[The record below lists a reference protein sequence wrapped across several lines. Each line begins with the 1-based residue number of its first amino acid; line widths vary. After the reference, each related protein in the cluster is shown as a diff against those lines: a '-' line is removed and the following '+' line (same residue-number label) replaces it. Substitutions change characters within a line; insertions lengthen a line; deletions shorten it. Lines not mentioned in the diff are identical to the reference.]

1 MKCVCGYEKVGVK
14 PVHVPAENIL
24 YTKGKHKGAIKKY
37 IPARTTWEDSDPQNP
52 EFIVIG
58 VERGFEFTKEVQSS
72 HLPGVS
78 KVPVDILACPKC
90 GTLKLHDSYL
100 ED

>member
-1 MKCVCGYEKVGVK
+1 MKCVCGYEKVGTQ
-14 PVHVPAENIL
+14 PVEVPAQSIL
-24 YTKGKHKGAIKKY
+24 HTRGKNKGKVKEY
-37 IPARTTWEDSDPQNP
+37 IPAHTEWVDSDPQNP

-58 VERGFEFTKEVQSS
+58 VERDFEFTKEVN
-72 HLPGVS
+72 HHYNGTL
-78 KVPVDILACPKC
+78 KIPVEILACPKC